1 MPVDET
7 KKIAE
12 LEKKLVV
19 ANKKISAL
27 KKISIENLPC
37 EIWRDVVGYEGFYQ
51 VSNKGRVKSFY
62 KNRNLILK
70 TVSDDE
76 GYQYVSLYKNGHGKK
91 IHVHV
96 LVAQNFIPNPKNLP
110 FVGHED
116 NNTSNNCVENL
127 KWITQKENIIHS
139 YDCGKI
145 STNRPAFKDSPE
157 IVRYIRENFLEGDEE
172 FGIRALAKKFNV
184 NRLVVRNIVRNKTYK
199 NIK

>member
-1 MPVDET
+1 M
-7 KKIAE
+7 
-12 LEKKLVV
+12 
-19 ANKKISAL
+19 
-27 KKISIENLPC
+27 
-37 EIWRDVVGYEGFYQ
+37 
-51 VSNKGRVKSFY
+51 
-62 KNRNLILK
+62 
-70 TVSDDE
+70 
-76 GYQYVSLYKNGHGKK
+76 
-91 IHVHV
+91 
-96 LVAQNFIPNPKNLP
+96 P

-127 KWITQKENIIHS
+127 KWTTQKENIIHS

-157 IVRYIRENFLEGDEE
+157 IVRYIRENFLEGDAE